1 MSLQAPVTF
10 AVVSGA
16 LPPGVTLDSG
26 GFLSGIASVPGP
38 YSFSIRATGSDN
50 NFTQRDYSMT
60 VIGIDNPSPLDDGFV
75 SQPYAAALTQS
86 GMSNPV
92 WSVSDGLLPAGLVLN
107 PNTGVISGTP
117 TTSEDATFTV
127 AITDGVTTCEKT
139 FTITVIPQPDH
150 SWRLDEVGPG
160 ARADSIGGV
169 TLNEVLDPVGSA
181 AGKISL
187 GSRHNPGVGGVQ
199 GLTSGLV
206 PALAYQNN
214 GFDFFG
220 WINTTS
226 FSVAAGANGVTV
238 TYARPTAALRMWRIT
253 LFFNTN
259 QISVETRGD
268 SGVNT
273 NLVTSYVF
281 TPGAWIFFRVSY
293 DAATQRFSTQF
304 DNGAITLGAVKPL
317 TADASGNFS
326 FSASGNTA
334 ACDIIWDEMIFYQQK
349 LSDAVASKIYNG
361 GLGRSF

>member
-26 GFLSGIASVPGP
+26 GFLSGVASVPGP

-60 VIGIDNPSPLDDGFV
+60 VIGIDNTSPLDDGFV
-75 SQPYAAALTQS
+75 AQPYAVALTQS

-92 WSVSDGLLPAGLVLN
+92 WSVSDGLLPDGLVLN

-117 TTSEDATFTV
+117 TTSEDATFTI

-139 FTITVIPQPDH
+139 FTLTVIPEPNH

-160 ARADSIGGV
+160 NRVDSIGGV
-169 TLNEVLDPVGSA
+169 ILGEIADPVGSA

-187 GSRHNPGVGGVQ
+187 ASQHNPGVGGNEAL
-199 GLTSGLV
+199 GSGFV
-206 PALAYQNN
+206 APLAYQGN

-220 WINTTS
+220 WIKTNS
-226 FSVAAGANGVTV
+226 FSAAVGANAVNITFSRSAGFQRT
-238 TYARPTAALRMWRIT
+238 WRINL
-253 LFFNTN
+253 LFSSS

-268 SGVNT
+268 SAVNT
-273 NLVTSYVF
+273 NLVTPYTFV
-281 TPGAWIFFRVSY
+281 PGAWIFWRVFY
-293 DAATQRFSTQF
+293 DPVAQTFGTQF
-304 DNGAITLGAVKPL
+304 DDGAITLGAVKPL
-317 TADASGNFS
+317 SALADGLFAM
-326 FSASGNTA
+326 SAVGSTA
-334 ACDIIWDEMIFYQQK
+334 ACDILFDEEIFYQQK
-349 LSDAVASKIYNG
+349 LSNAVASKIYNG
-361 GLGRSF
+361 GAGRSF